1 MSSLSAAIVI
11 KVAFDVHK
19 MEVSSLNTINS
30 FLRITFTRMHSRST
44 AIQAMPV
51 TPGFGFDSLGKR
63 REANRKSAACVAITQ
78 VSTTSGANSSF
89 VGLCCFKQTT
99 AGHRQRSPVLLTL
112 HDRNQPQA

>member
-51 TPGFGFDSLGKR
+51 APGFGFDSLGKR
-63 REANRKSAACVAITQ
+63 RVSNRKSAACVAITR
-78 VSTTSGANSSF
+78 VSTRRSASSSF

-99 AGHRQRSPVLLTL
+99 AGHHQRSQVLLTRR
-112 HDRNQPQA
+112 DRNRLQA